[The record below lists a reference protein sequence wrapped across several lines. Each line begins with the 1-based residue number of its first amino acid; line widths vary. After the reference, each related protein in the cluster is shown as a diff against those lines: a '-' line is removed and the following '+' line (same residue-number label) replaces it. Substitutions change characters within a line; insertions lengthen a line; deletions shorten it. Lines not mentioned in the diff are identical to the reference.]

1 MGFDSQKCFAQV
13 NKDGDVENGIWV
25 QVVCLN
31 AAMEKKYNNNNNNN
45 IAFFPKQVG
54 VGSAMEKKSVE
65 KIKTWNP
72 KTTQDI
78 IFKNNGFL
86 VSFMRRNIS

>member
-31 AAMEKKYNNNNNNN
+31 A
-45 IAFFPKQVG
+45 
-54 VGSAMEKKSVE
+54 AMEKKSVE